1 MSFTKNAAFEF
12 VTNSQPALQIR
23 CLKSDPIL
31 AGASAY
37 TFQNH
42 IQMEVVTP
50 RKRHTGCFRT
60 RLLQN
65 KAFSNSRANR
75 EERDSGTVRF

>member
-23 CLKSDPIL
+23 CLKPDPIL

-50 RKRHTGCFRT
+50 RKRHTGCFRARHFLT
-60 RLLQN
+60 VELTEKKVILAPF
-65 KAFSNSRANR
+65 AFRR
-75 EERDSGTVRF
+75 KRT